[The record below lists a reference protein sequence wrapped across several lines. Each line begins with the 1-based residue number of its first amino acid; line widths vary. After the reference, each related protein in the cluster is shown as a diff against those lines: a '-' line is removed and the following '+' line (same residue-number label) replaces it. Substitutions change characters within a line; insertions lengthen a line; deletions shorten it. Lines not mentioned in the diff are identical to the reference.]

1 MNEDYDMPG
10 RWSEHDIQKDV
21 NKIRAVLENESKT
34 WGQLIEETG
43 IPGTRMKRRLDHLL
57 YELREVKTKPMHR
70 DRRKTLYYLRDK
82 DETQKERR
90 RFEEGQ
96 FIEDMK
102 HPIASHNEHQ
112 GVSYSMYLQLQTDDP
127 QERRKMRNEL
137 NKTIKIFSEGVFTK
151 EMKRLTLKSKAKKLA
166 VIVAIST

>member
-1 MNEDYDMPG
+1 MMEDYNVSG
-10 RWSEHDIQKDV
+10 RWSEHDVQRDV
-21 NKIRAVLENESKT
+21 NKIRAVLEKEGKT

-43 IPGTRMKRRLDHLL
+43 IPGTRMKRRLDHLIYDL
-57 YELREVKTKPMHR
+57 KEVKTKPVHR
-70 DRRKTLYYLRDK
+70 DRRKTLYYLRNK
-82 DETQKERR
+82 DETQNERQ

-112 GVSYSMYLQLQTDDP
+112 GVSYSMYLQLQTEDR
-127 QERRKMRNEL
+127 QERRKMKKEL
-137 NKTIKIFSEGVFTK
+137 NQTIKILSEGMFTK
-151 EMKRLTLKSKAKKLA
+151 EMKRLTRKSKAKKLA